1 MSVPTPAQAAS
12 GFIPR
17 HGFMPVPVSIADKRK
32 KKMMMEEEYIV
43 GNSNTTKSFL
53 RSFTPTVLSAQPA
66 RRGVGHSYNEDMLKQ
81 QRDRAVAEAK
91 SLESNL
97 RRAEDRLQLSK
108 LPNVDIIS
116 DFLYQNQGSSVP
128 TKLLVSKFGLPE
140 KGGGYS
146 RKELAKTGE
155 GFSASQRRDF
165 LSGVLVDGDLVSEFT
180 RFQEGVRPSTMTDAG
195 RVNRF
200 SSARRPLH
208 NTRTRHVKPRD
219 IHDISRDKMSPE
231 QLRDDDAQRRMRDV
245 VARRMAATRA
255 EQRAERDE

>member
-1 MSVPTPAQAAS
+1 MSVPSQMVS
-12 GFIPR
+12 GFVP
-17 HGFMPVPVSIADKRK
+17 HNGFMPVPVSLAEKRK
-32 KKMMMEEEYIV
+32 KKMMLEEDYIV
-43 GNSNTTKSFL
+43 GNSNTSKSFL
-53 RSFTPTVLSAQPA
+53 RSFTPTVLSAQPS

-81 QRDRAVAEAK
+81 ERDRAVVQAK

-108 LPNVDIIS
+108 IPNVDIIT

-128 TKLLVSKFGLPE
+128 SKLLVSKFGLPQR
-140 KGGGYS
+140 GDFLGYS

-165 LSGVLVDGDLVSEFT
+165 LSGVLVDGDLVSEFS
-180 RFQEGVRPSTMTDAG
+180 RFQEGLRPSTMTDAG

-208 NTRTRHVKPRD
+208 NTRTRHVRPRD

-245 VARRMAATRA
+245 VARRMAGARA
-255 EQRAERDE
+255 EQRAENYE